1 MADLNDP
8 WKVTADNVQ
17 YKCQWSP
24 VMGKTFRSKIK
35 KVFVNGVLA
44 FDEGKTQE
52 RPAGMRLKFDKT
64 R

>member
-1 MADLNDP
+1 
-8 WKVTADNVQ
+8 
-17 YKCQWSP
+17 
-24 VMGKTFRSKIK
+24 MGKTFRSKIK

-44 FDEGKTQE
+44 FDEGKTKE